1 VPDDHDVAVEES
13 RQHILEALGKA
24 LDPDRGEFIDVID

>member
-1 VPDDHDVAVEES
+1 VLVKIDGGGSMADV

-24 LDPDRGEFIDVID
+24 TAAV